1 MQKMIPLAIAA
12 VASLAAVGCTQGAHS
27 ATESVVDAIK
37 AQDAQWAKDYEAKD
51 VNAINAHFV
60 SDGVQAGPGY
70 LVTTDAERRAVLTAF
85 MKDPTYK
92 QTFTNDRVD
101 VASSGDLAAS
111 RGQFTITM
119 TDPAT
124 KQVVTMPGTYLTIY
138 KKGEDDSW
146 KAIARF
152 LTRGP
157 VPADAAASA
166 AANGVATGAADTV
179 ANSAAKETTK

>member
-1 MQKMIPLAIAA
+1 MQKMIPLVIAA
-12 VASLAAVGCTQGAHS
+12 VASLAAAGCTQGAHADS
-27 ATESVVDAIK
+27 GKIAEAIK
-37 AQDAQWAKDYEAKD
+37 AQDAQWAKDYESKNAD
-51 VNAINAHFV
+51 AINSHYA
-60 SDGVQAGPGY
+60 SDGALAGPGF
-70 LVTTDAERRAVLTAF
+70 LVTTDAERRAVLAAF
-85 MKDPTYK
+85 MSDPTYK
-92 QTFTNDRVD
+92 QTFASDRVD

-119 TDPAT
+119 TDPST
-124 KQVVTMPGTYLTIY
+124 KQLVTMPGSYLTIY

-166 AANGVATGAADTV
+166 AANSTGDSA